1 MSAEETIVPRRSL
14 LYMPGANRRALE
26 KAQSIDCDTL
36 IFDLED
42 AVACSAKAQA
52 RAQVEAALGDYQY
65 RYRELVVRCNALE
78 TEWGLD
84 DLRTFATAPIS
95 ALLFPKIESSEQI
108 SRIKKELAAL
118 GSTLPLWIMIE
129 TASGVLNLQHVA
141 ADSAVTCLVMGTSD
155 LVKELR
161 AQHTPS
167 RSNLDYALQHCV
179 LVARHLRKD
188 IFDGVHLDFRNLQ
201 SLRDACEAGRAM
213 GFDGKTLIHPD
224 QVPIANEIFGY
235 GQDDLDHARAVLD
248 TWNRAS
254 EQGRGVAELDGQLIE
269 NLHAEE
275 ARRIVAQAQALARR
289 ETTAGGRVST
299 PIC

>member
-1 MSAEETIVPRRSL
+1 
-14 LYMPGANRRALE
+14 
-26 KAQSIDCDTL
+26 
-36 IFDLED
+36 
-42 AVACSAKAQA
+42 VACSAKAQA

-275 ARRIVAQAQALARR
+275 AWRIVAQAQALARR
-289 ETTAGGRVST
+289 ETTAVGRVST

>member
-1 MSAEETIVPRRSL
+1 MSADKTIVPRRSL
-14 LYMPGANRRALE
+14 LYVTGANQRALE
-26 KAQSIDCDTL
+26 KAQSIDCDTI

-42 AVACSAKAQA
+42 AVAGSAKAQA

-65 RYRELVVRCNALE
+65 GYRELVVRCNALE
-78 TEWGLD
+78 TEWGMD

-108 SRIKKELAAL
+108 SRIKMELAAL

-129 TASGVLNLQHVA
+129 TPGGVLNLQHVA
-141 ADSAVTCLVMGTSD
+141 ADSAVTGLVIGTSD

-201 SLRDACEAGRAM
+201 SLRDACEDGRAM

-235 GQDDLDHARAVLD
+235 CQDDLDHARAVLD
-248 TWNRAS
+248 IWHRAS

-289 ETTAGGRVST
+289 ETTAGDREPT